1 MGYHLAAVGAAF
13 VFFSKL
19 LCCALPDTIHTDIWS
34 RFGRVDRGFAVVGV
48 ETRTVERL
56 ASAAALKQAFTG

>member
-13 VFFSKL
+13 CLKL
-19 LCCALPDTIHTDIWS
+19 LCCALPDSTHTDIWA
-34 RFGRVDRGFAVVGV
+34 RFGHVDRGFAVVGV

-56 ASAAALKQAFTG
+56 EYPSIFQQLR